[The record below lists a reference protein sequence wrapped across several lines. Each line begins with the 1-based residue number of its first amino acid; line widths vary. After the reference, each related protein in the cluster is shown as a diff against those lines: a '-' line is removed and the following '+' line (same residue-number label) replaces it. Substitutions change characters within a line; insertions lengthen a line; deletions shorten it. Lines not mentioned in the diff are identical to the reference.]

1 MPKDGLFQ
9 DIIDLL
15 EEDKKTQEWLL
26 DKIKTIMKQNGDRVF
41 SNLLKVFTH
50 LELDPAEA
58 EKVWNEI
65 IQHQGMLAD
74 KLGRPVGLRVAML
87 DYFISVN
94 KQMRNPKIIEIEIFE
109 KLEKS
114 LITDDLT
121 GLFNKRFFHE
131 AFYREVQ
138 RAKRYGV
145 DLSLMFIDI
154 DDFKKCN
161 ELHGHP
167 FGDKVLKQV
176 ASIIEACVR
185 EVDYPCR
192 FGGDEFVVILPETR
206 GPKAVVAAER
216 VQKEIERTSFLQ
228 GKEFHLTASAGI
240 ASCGIDG
247 TSPDA
252 IIENADTALRRAK
265 NDGKNLVYI
274 YYKEKREFSRMAA
287 DWSIEYCVLEES
299 GVNVAKMKNVGGGG
313 LLFENAKPIPISSIL
328 DITFTPPFG
337 RKKIEAQA
345 KVVRLEVRED
355 GKFDVGIYF
364 ISIHPEDQ
372 REIIKY
378 AEQEEE

>member
-1 MPKDGLFQ
+1 MPKDKLFQ
-9 DIIDLL
+9 DILDLL

-26 DKIKTIMKQNGDRVF
+26 DKIKAIMEADGDRVF

-50 LELDPAEA
+50 LELGPEDA

-65 IQHQGMLAD
+65 LEHRAMLSKTLNRA
-74 KLGRPVGLRVAML
+74 VGLRVAML
-87 DYFISVN
+87 DYFITVN

-138 RAKRYGV
+138 RAKRYGT
-145 DLSLMFIDI
+145 DLSLVFIDV

-161 ELHGHP
+161 ELKGHP

-176 ASIIEACVR
+176 ASIIEAGVR

-192 FGGDEFVVILPETR
+192 FGGDEFVVILPETK
-206 GPKAVVAAER
+206 GSKAVIAAER
-216 VQKEIERTSFLQ
+216 VQHEIENMDFSPGEKF
-228 GKEFHLTASAGI
+228 KLTASAGI
-240 ASCGIDG
+240 ASYGIDG
-247 TSPDA
+247 TTPDV

-287 DWSIEYCVLEES
+287 DWTIEYKVCEES
-299 GVNVAKMKNVGGGG
+299 EVNVAKMKNVGGGG
-313 LLFENAKPIPISSIL
+313 LLFENRNPIPISSIL

-337 RKKIEAQA
+337 RKRIEAQA

-355 GKFDVGIYF
+355 GEFDVGIYF
-364 ISIHPEDQ
+364 TKILPEDQ
-372 REIIKY
+372 REIVKY

>member
-1 MPKDGLFQ
+1 MAKDKLFQ
-9 DIIDLL
+9 DILDLL

-26 DKIKTIMKQNGDRVF
+26 EKIRSIMKQNGDRVF

-50 LELDPAEA
+50 LELEPQDA

-65 IQHQGMLAD
+65 IAHQHGLSETI
-74 KLGRPVGLRVAML
+74 GRPVGLRVAML

-121 GLFNKRFFHE
+121 GLYNKRFFHE

-138 RAKRYGV
+138 RAKRYGTA
-145 DLSLMFIDI
+145 LSLMFVDI

-161 ELHGHP
+161 ELKGHP
-167 FGDKVLKQV
+167 FGDNVLKQV
-176 ASIIEACVR
+176 ASIIEAGMR

-206 GPKAVVAAER
+206 GTKAVIAAER
-216 VQKEIERTSFLQ
+216 LQ
-228 GKEFHLTASAGI
+228 EAVAETQFHPDEDFPLTVSAGI
-240 ASCGIDG
+240 ASYGIDG
-247 TSPDA
+247 TSPDM

-265 NDGKNLVYI
+265 NDGKNRVYI
-274 YYKEKREFSRMAA
+274 YYKEKREFARINT
-287 DWSIEYCVLEES
+287 DWEIKYRIIEES
-299 GVNVAKMKNVGGGG
+299 EVNIARMKNVGGGG
-313 LLFENAKPIPISSIL
+313 LLFENEDPIPISSIL
-328 DITFTPPFG
+328 DITFFSPFG

-355 GKFDVGIYF
+355 GKFDVGIF
-364 ISIHPEDQ
+364 FTKIDPNNQ
-372 REIIKY
+372 KEIIKF